1 MNVLNFGS
9 LNVDYVY
16 GVSHIAKP
24 GETIKALSRN
34 IFAGGKGLN
43 QSVSMSRAGV
53 DVFHAGCVGNESTL
67 LLRTLQEENIDTEF
81 VLALNADSGHTIIQ
95 VEDGGQN
102 CIIVNGGANQ
112 KIPKSHVDIVIRRFA
127 KNDLLVLQN
136 EISNLA
142 YIMEK
147 AYTTGMQIIFNPSP
161 YIDDIKKLPLY
172 TVSYFVVNEDEGL
185 KLFDAEVIEDIIPN
199 ASQQY
204 PGCRVLLT
212 MGENG
217 AMYYENGA
225 IIRQPAYTVKSVD
238 SVAAGDTFLGYFV
251 HGLTRDLPIDKT
263 LDNAAI
269 AAAITVTRHGAAMS
283 IPRMEELKLAIERMQ
298 IAG

>member
-9 LNVDYVY
+9 LNIDYVY
-16 GVSHIAKP
+16 GVSHIVKP
-24 GETIKALSRN
+24 GETIKALSRS
-34 IFAGGKGLN
+34 ILAGGKGLN
-43 QSVSMSRAGV
+43 QSIAMARAGV
-53 DVFHAGCVGNESTL
+53 DVFHAGCVGKERTL
-67 LLRTLQEENIDTEF
+67 LLRTLQEENIITEF
-81 VLALNADSGHTIIQ
+81 ILILNTDSGHTIIQ

-112 KIPKSHVDIVIRRFA
+112 RIPKSHIDIVMRRFS
-127 KNDLLVLQN
+127 KNDILLLQN
-136 EISNLA
+136 EINNLT

-147 AYTTGMQIIFNPSP
+147 AYMAGMQIIFNPSP
-161 YIDDIKKLPLY
+161 YIDEIKKLPLY
-172 TVSYFVVNEDEGL
+172 TVSYFVVNENEGL
-185 KLFDAEVIEDIIPN
+185 KLFDATCIEDIIPQ

-204 PGCRVLLT
+204 PGSRVLLT
-212 MGENG
+212 MGEKG

-225 IIRQPAYTVKSVD
+225 IIRQSAYKVQSVD

-263 LDNAAI
+263 LDNAAK

-283 IPRMEELKLAIERMQ
+283 IPKMEELKSEQ
-298 IAG
+298 I

>member
-9 LNVDYVY
+9 LNIDYVY

-24 GETIKALSRN
+24 GETVKALSRN
-34 IFAGGKGLN
+34 VFAGGKGLN
-43 QSVSMSRAGV
+43 QSIAMARAGV
-53 DVFHAGCVGNESTL
+53 DVFHAGCIGKERTL

-81 VLALNADSGHTIIQ
+81 IMTLNTDSGHTIIQ
-95 VEDGGQN
+95 VEDGGEN

-112 KIPKSHVDIVIRRFA
+112 RIPKNHIDLVMRRFT
-127 KNDLLVLQN
+127 KNDILVLQN
-136 EISNLA
+136 EINNLA

-147 AYTTGMQIIFNPSP
+147 AYMTGMQIIFNPSP
-161 YIDDIKKLPLY
+161 YVDDIKKFPLY
-172 TVSYFVVNEDEGL
+172 TISYFVVNEDEGM
-185 KLFDAEVIEDIIPN
+185 KLFDATCLEDIIPH

-204 PGCRVLLT
+204 HGSRVLLT
-212 MGENG
+212 MGKQG

-225 IIRQPAYTVKSVD
+225 IIRQPAHKVKSVD

-263 LDNAAI
+263 LDNAAL
-269 AAAITVTRHGAAMS
+269 AASITVTRHGAAMS
-283 IPRMEELKLAIERMQ
+283 IPKMEELKAEFI
-298 IAG
+298 